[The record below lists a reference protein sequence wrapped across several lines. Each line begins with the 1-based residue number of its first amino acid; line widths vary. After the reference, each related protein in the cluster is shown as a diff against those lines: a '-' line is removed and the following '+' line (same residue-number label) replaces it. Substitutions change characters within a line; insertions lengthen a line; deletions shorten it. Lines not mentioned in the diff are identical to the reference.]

1 MKTWVLIVIVI
12 LALATVAIW
21 TFATA
26 TLYRRGQ
33 CRTYPYYWC
42 DTNWACCNKDSS
54 NINNN
59 CTAAGGTSGGS
70 YKITDKYYGTTIAPG
85 ADDHNSYNHL
95 CIAPANAIVAT
106 YPGVPISCLY
116 SPDSSGNPILC
127 PGPSTS
133 NDFDNVPGYNRNAY
147 NPTSN
152 PGGLQGR
159 CTYYSIDDAPDPN
172 TGAVTYSYLPG
183 YGGLP
188 NTSGG
193 YLQQPYLGST
203 TNTTNYYFAGNSGV
217 GQPPTN
223 GFANGPNQAD
233 STNYSAWNRLGN
245 ITAAPP

>member
-42 DTNWACCNKDSS
+42 DTNWACCTKD
-54 NINNN
+54 NANAN
-59 CTAAGGTSGGS
+59 CAAAGGTSGNS
-70 YKITDKYYGTTIAPG
+70 YKITDKYYGSSSPPG
-85 ADDHNSYNHL
+85 ADDHNSYNYL
-95 CIAPANAIVAT
+95 CIAPANAMIAA
-106 YPGVPISCLY
+106 YPGAPLNCLY
-116 SPDSSGNPILC
+116 STDPATICTGFVNINPYNIN
-127 PGPSTS
+127 PYNGDSTS
-133 NDFDNVPGYNRNAY
+133 PSY
-147 NPTSN
+147 NPN
-152 PGGLQGR
+152 GLGGR
-159 CTYYSIDDAPDPN
+159 CHYYSIDDAPDS

-183 YGGLP
+183 YGGPP

-193 YLQQPYLGST
+193 YLAQPYLGSGVSP
-203 TNTTNYYFAGNSGV
+203 TNNTNYYFAGNSGV

-245 ITAAPP
+245 LTGGA